1 MAAFSTLALLG
12 LGLAG
17 GAAASKMLAPG
28 PQPNLTPLMPLAP
41 PKPPGMSQNTGAA
54 SAAAGAKQ
62 RKKAAAGSLL
72 SGGGRGTG
80 PDYSA
85 APQPTSLLGA

>member
-28 PQPNLTPLMPLAP
+28 PQANLTPLMPLAP
-41 PKPPGMSQNTGAA
+41 PKPPSMSKGGAEA
-54 SAAAGAKQ
+54 AAAGAKQ
-62 RKKAAAGSLL
+62 KKKAMAGSLL
-72 SGGGRGTG
+72 TGGGKGTG

-85 APQPTSLLGA
+85 APAPASLLGA